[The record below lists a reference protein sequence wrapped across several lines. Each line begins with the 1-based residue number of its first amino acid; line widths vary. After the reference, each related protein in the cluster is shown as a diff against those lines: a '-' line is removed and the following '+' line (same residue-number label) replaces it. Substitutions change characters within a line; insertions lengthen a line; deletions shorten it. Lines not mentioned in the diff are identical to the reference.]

1 MEQDEHGQGKG
12 SSPDPSLLHLYPH
25 PHKPGGAASLR
36 TAFLGQHPCDSSNLL
51 GISVPGTESQRT
63 SPVPPAQAGE
73 PRSGFPE
80 LKGRSFPSG
89 TAPGSSALHPC
100 GEMEVRDGTA
110 GTTRLT
116 HPQNSHPPCQG
127 HSEWAGSAGSTGG
140 SPGISLV
147 LANRSSGSQ
156 QHPLPWCGMGTG
168 LGSSRPHTS
177 VISLCLSVRHGLD
190 LAISVCGFR
199 QRKNPG

>member
-140 SPGISLV
+140 PPGSALSW
-147 LANRSSGSQ
+147 LTDHRDPSSI
-156 QHPLPWCGMGTG
+156 PC
-168 LGSSRPHTS
+168 LGAGWGQGWGA
-177 VISLCLSVRHGLD
+177 HGPTL
-190 LAISVCGFR
+190 L
-199 QRKNPG
+199 